1 MFNLSLTACS
11 FHLRKTNSRGNTK
24 IFNLNMPLTLQKEDG
39 TECYF
44 QDLSE
49 IFVQFFK
56 THESLVKD
64 DNKQQ
69 SFRCEYNEDNIL
81 ENDDFRM
88 FYTRI
93 YSGVYGS
100 SSDIIDGNTQKV
112 KYKKKSSDIDTRPFY
127 LMVVFPKDSERV
139 VVQKGLFIF
148 QNVGQ
153 FGVKTITTTLMQEFF
168 SNEFHIT
175 LKCNTI
181 SPDLFVKKIIRQDN
195 IKKLVM
201 VKNIKSSDTSDN
213 VRKGYGSEIREIGN
227 LYFTE
232 KMWSRMMD
240 KIRYVAGGRYNLFE
254 FEQIEYDNLK
264 VVVDIGGRTRK
275 INLHNLENLSI
286 IEAIPDEIKMAD
298 GHPNLKMLIEH
309 FTKVATEYL
318 EEMVLHIG

>member
-93 YSGVYGS
+93 CILCAFADKDNKNS
-100 SSDIIDGNTQKV
+100 
-112 KYKKKSSDIDTRPFY
+112 KYKQLLKETFNATIFEA
-127 LMVVFPKDSERV
+127 LVCLLL
-139 VVQKGLFIF
+139 LFISF
-148 QNVGQ
+148 V
-153 FGVKTITTTLMQEFF
+153 TLFIGEFKQ
-168 SNEFHIT
+168 SLYLQIISGSIYYLAIVAVLNILVIIKR
-175 LKCNTI
+175 LK
-181 SPDLFVKKIIRQDN
+181 V
-195 IKKLVM
+195 
-201 VKNIKSSDTSDN
+201 
-213 VRKGYGSEIREIGN
+213 
-227 LYFTE
+227 
-232 KMWSRMMD
+232 
-240 KIRYVAGGRYNLFE
+240 LFE
-254 FEQIEYDNLK
+254 NK
-264 VVVDIGGRTRK
+264 
-275 INLHNLENLSI
+275 
-286 IEAIPDEIKMAD
+286 
-298 GHPNLKMLIEH
+298 
-309 FTKVATEYL
+309 
-318 EEMVLHIG
+318 